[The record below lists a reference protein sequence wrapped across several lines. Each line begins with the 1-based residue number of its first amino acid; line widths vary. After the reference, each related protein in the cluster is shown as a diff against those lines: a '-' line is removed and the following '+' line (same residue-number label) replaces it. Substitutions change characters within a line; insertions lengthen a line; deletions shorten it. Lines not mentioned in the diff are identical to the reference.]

1 MSCTDVTSPTARPRQ
16 APMVIVGRKIPAGT
30 YKVLRIIIGV
40 PPNDARTII
49 PNVHAVNPILTSAVS
64 TRRNTFAQI
73 AVGLSRYTVN
83 VRFLMH

>member
-1 MSCTDVTSPTARPRQ
+1 
-16 APMVIVGRKIPAGT
+16 MVIVGRKMPAGT

-40 PPNDARTII
+40 PPNDPRTII

-73 AVGLSRYTVN
+73 AVGLGRYIVN
-83 VRFLMH
+83 GGSMMH